1 MYETLNKLLNDETFM
16 KQLLSLETDLE
27 VQNLLKENGVEISL
41 EEIAQIKRSVELRLS
56 DSNDLSEE
64 DLEKVVGGSDATDI
78 VDCIVSFLCNIGDAI
93 HEWTRGRW

>member
-1 MYETLNKLLNDETFM
+1 MNETLNKLLNNETFM

-41 EEIAQIKRSVELRLS
+41 EEIAQIKRNVELRLS
-56 DSNDLSEE
+56 DSDNLSEE

-78 VDCIVSFLCNIGDAI
+78 VNAIVSFLSNLGDAI
-93 HEWTRGRW
+93 HTWTRGRW